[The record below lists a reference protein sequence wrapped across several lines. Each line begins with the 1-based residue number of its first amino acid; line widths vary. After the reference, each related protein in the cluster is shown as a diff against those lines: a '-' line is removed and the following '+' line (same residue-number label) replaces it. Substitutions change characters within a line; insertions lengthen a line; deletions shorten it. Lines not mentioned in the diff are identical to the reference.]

1 MAASRGDFDRP
12 RDFLVDAMR
21 DVFLGTA
28 AELGRRLQRT
38 GFYSPTPT
46 QIAIM
51 SLIPMSGIRA
61 TDLARRTQVTKQA
74 VDQMVDQ
81 LERVKVL
88 VRTPDPTDA
97 RARLIRPTPYAMR
110 AYAASR
116 RILTEIHQEWRRRLG
131 DDRYAELERA
141 LAVLRPPE
149 GMAPRA
155 TRAGS
160 RSRARRSGR
169 S

>member
-1 MAASRGDFDRP
+1 MTVSRAEDFDRP

-46 QIAIM
+46 QIGIM
-51 SLIPMSGIRA
+51 SMIPMSGIRA
-61 TDLARRTQVTKQA
+61 TDLARRAQVTKQA
-74 VDQMVDQ
+74 IDQMVDQ
-81 LERVKVL
+81 LERVNVL

-116 RILTEIHQEWRRRLG
+116 RILSEIHEEWRLRLG
-131 DDRYAELERA
+131 EDRYAARDGAAAA
-141 LAVLRPPE
+141 LCPPP
-149 GMAPRA
+149 GRGPAA
-155 TRAGS
+155 SAG
-160 RSRARRSGR
+160 
-169 S
+169 